1 MKSPF
6 AERLG
11 TNYCP
16 TDDEVLAI
24 QKLIAEPIHQIFL
37 LDDEIALLQ
46 KAIDKLREQRSR
58 LSSYVD
64 AHKALIFP
72 IRRLPPDIIAE
83 IFHACLPTHR
93 NCVMSGTEAP
103 VLLGRICS
111 SWRVLSLATPRLWA
125 SLHIVV
131 PPQNRG
137 ALRLEATK
145 LWLGRSGQCP
155 LSISLHDATP
165 MYSPVG
171 VAALQ
176 SDAFLKELV
185 PFSKRWKHVRFV
197 TSLPAFQLLGHL
209 TAEDVPLL
217 ESIGLFMQLHNLPS
231 GLKWAH
237 FDTLKSPLL
246 TSVSTTANEFD
257 TQLPFR
263 WHILTELSVGGSR
276 WQTLDDEM
284 ALQTLSRCPQLRTCK
299 MVIHVASQPGPPLL
313 HRIIMVEL
321 VFLHTLYLD
330 FGNVRCCLLDRIS
343 APGLRTF
350 LLRGYEES
358 PVSFLGSCGFLE
370 NLDFECG
377 SPNTPLSD
385 CLAALPK
392 TIRQL
397 TLRDCTARSGFWGL
411 QTSINDAVLQLLTPV
426 AESSSEEATPYC
438 CPSLEEL
445 TLICGPSVSDSALE
459 LFITRRMTGRRT
471 LRRVYVQFNSQ
482 IQVDIKPHLEK
493 FVREGLELDLE
504 YLGSVRASSSPW
516 EGLPDASS
524 RASFTRERVWASHVL
539 W

>member
-16 TDDEVLAI
+16 TDDEVLEI
-24 QKLIAEPIHQIFL
+24 QKLIAEPIQQISS

-46 KAIDKLREQRSR
+46 EQRSH
-58 LSSYVD
+58 LSSYVA
-64 AHKALIFP
+64 AHKVLISP

-83 IFHACLPTHR
+83 IFLACLPTHR
-93 NCVMSGTEAP
+93 NCVMNVTEAP

-111 SWRVLSLATPRLWA
+111 SWRVRSLATPRLWA

-131 PPQNRG
+131 PAGPHNLG
-137 ALRLEATK
+137 ALRLEAMK

-165 MYSPVG
+165 MYSPLG
-171 VAALQ
+171 SAALQ
-176 SDAFLKELV
+176 SDSFLKELV

-237 FDTLKSPLL
+237 FDILKSPLL
-246 TSVSTTANEFD
+246 TSFFTTASEFD
-257 TQLPFR
+257 TQLPLR

-284 ALQTLSRCPQLRTCK
+284 VLQTLSRCPQLQTCK
-299 MVIHVASQPGPPLL
+299 MIIHVASQSPLL
-313 HRIIMVEL
+313 HRPVEL
-321 VFLHTLYLD
+321 LFLHTLYLD
-330 FGNVRCCLLDRIS
+330 LGNVCCCLLDRIS

-358 PVSFLGSCGFLE
+358 PASFLGSCGFLE
-370 NLDFECG
+370 NLDLECG
-377 SPNTPLSD
+377 SPNTALLE

-392 TIRQL
+392 TMRQL
-397 TLRDCTARSGFWGL
+397 TLRDRDVPSGF
-411 QTSINDAVLQLLTPV
+411 
-426 AESSSEEATPYC
+426 
-438 CPSLEEL
+438 
-445 TLICGPSVSDSALE
+445 
-459 LFITRRMTGRRT
+459 
-471 LRRVYVQFNSQ
+471 
-482 IQVDIKPHLEK
+482 
-493 FVREGLELDLE
+493 
-504 YLGSVRASSSPW
+504 
-516 EGLPDASS
+516 
-524 RASFTRERVWASHVL
+524 
-539 W
+539 